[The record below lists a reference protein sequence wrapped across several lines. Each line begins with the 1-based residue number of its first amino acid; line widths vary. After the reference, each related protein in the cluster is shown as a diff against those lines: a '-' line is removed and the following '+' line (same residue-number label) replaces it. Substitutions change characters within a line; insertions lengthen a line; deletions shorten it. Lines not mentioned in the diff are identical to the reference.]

1 MATTPNDPQAEQ
13 QKTERFAC
21 PSCSADME
29 FDPESGEMKCR
40 FCGHKQA
47 VAAPAGAQE
56 GVQPHLFDEA
66 IKQTGTAHLQ
76 PVSEQ
81 ALEAHCTG
89 CGAVVAFHPPEVA
102 GTCSFCGAAIVAE
115 PKAANPLIAPDGVLP
130 VKVTKATAQKE
141 VQQWLSSRWFAPNAL
156 KKLAH
161 QEGIGGVYLPF
172 WSYDSDTASNYR
184 GERGEHYTETEWYTD
199 SDGHQQ
205 TREVQKTRWYPASGS
220 VARHFDDVLIP
231 ATRSVSEHRLNQ
243 LQPWD
248 LKFLCVYE
256 PAYLAGFKAQR
267 YQIELPAGLETARQ
281 VMARTIDGD
290 VRSDIGSDE
299 QRVLSVETDFSN
311 VMFRHLLLPVWIGAY
326 RFQNKAYQVMV
337 NARTGEVQGERPY
350 STVKILS
357 LVLFI
362 IALLIVIVILSQ
374 K

>member
-1 MATTPNDPQAEQ
+1 MPEE
-13 QKTERFAC
+13 KKMERFPC

-47 VAAPAGAQE
+47 VAVAAPAEA
-56 GVQPHLFDEA
+56 GVQPHSFAEMLN
-66 IKQTGTAHLQ
+66 QTGASHLQ
-76 PVSEQ
+76 PVSDQ

-102 GTCSFCGAAIVAE
+102 GMCSFCGAAIVAE
-115 PKAANPLIAPDGVLP
+115 PKAADPLIAPDGVLP
-130 VKVTKATAQKE
+130 VKVPKALAQKE
-141 VQQWLSSRWFAPNAL
+141 VQQWLASRWFAPNAL

-172 WSYDSDTASNYR
+172 WSYDSDTASSYR
-184 GERGEHYTETEWYTD
+184 GERGEHYYETEWYTD
-199 SDGHQQ
+199 SDGKQQ
-205 TREVQKTRWYPASGS
+205 SREVQKTRWYSASGR
-220 VARHFDDVLIP
+220 VARHFDHVLIP
-231 ATRSVSEHRLNQ
+231 ATRSVSESRLNK

-248 LKFLCVYE
+248 LNALCAYE

-267 YQIELPAGLETARQ
+267 YQVELPAGFETAKQ
-281 VMARTIDGD
+281 VMERTIQGD
-290 VRSDIGSDE
+290 VRADIGGDE
-299 QRVLSVETDFSN
+299 QRIWSVDTDYSN
-311 VMFRHLLLPVWIGAY
+311 VMFGHLLLPVWLGAY
-326 RFQNKAYQVMV
+326 KFQNKVYQVMV

-350 STVKILS
+350 STGKIIL

-362 IALLIVIVILSQ
+362 IALILVIAVLKQ

>member
-1 MATTPNDPQAEQ
+1 M
-13 QKTERFAC
+13 
-21 PSCSADME
+21 
-29 FDPESGEMKCR
+29 
-40 FCGHKQA
+40 
-47 VAAPAGAQE
+47 
-56 GVQPHLFDEA
+56 
-66 IKQTGTAHLQ
+66 
-76 PVSEQ
+76 
-81 ALEAHCTG
+81 
-89 CGAVVAFHPPEVA
+89 
-102 GTCSFCGAAIVAE
+102 
-115 PKAANPLIAPDGVLP
+115 
-130 VKVTKATAQKE
+130 KVTKATAQKE

-267 YQIELPAGLETARQ
+267 YQIELPAGFETARQ

-290 VRSDIGSDE
+290 VRSDIGGDE
-299 QRVLSVETDFSN
+299 QRVLSVETDCSN